1 MAAGL
6 FQPSAG
12 LKVSLLEGGV
22 KEGDGSLADKD
33 LAVLIEVFGGS
44 SFSAAFFFS

>member
-22 KEGDGSLADKD
+22 KEGDSSLADKD
-33 LAVLIEVFGGS
+33 LAVLIEAFGGF
-44 SFSAAFFFS
+44 SFCAAFFSS